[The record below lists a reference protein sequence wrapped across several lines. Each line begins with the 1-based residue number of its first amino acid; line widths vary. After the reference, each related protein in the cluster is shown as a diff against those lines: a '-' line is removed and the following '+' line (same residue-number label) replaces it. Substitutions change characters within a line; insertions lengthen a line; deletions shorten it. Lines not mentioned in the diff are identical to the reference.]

1 MHARKTE
8 TGELLTNS
16 SLLHLGHSLDRLYL
30 LRDINNLK
38 ISFEVTV
45 PSANPHQKEENKPE
59 EVLSWSNNGKA
70 QKIGEER
77 GAKKFAALGDQKQW

>member
-8 TGELLTNS
+8 TGELLVKS
-16 SLLHLGHSLDRLYL
+16 SLLHLGHSLDRPYL
-30 LRDINNLK
+30 LRDINNLT

-45 PSANPHQKEENKPE
+45 PSADLHQKEENKPD

-70 QKIGEER
+70 QKMERKEEP
-77 GAKKFAALGDQKQW
+77 KKMEP